1 MSSNSAYTLIN
12 QQNGHL
18 AFKVFKVENNS
29 HFDHIQRNNYFN
41 LILITKGTGKVKSD
55 FSENNFGSGTLL
67 SFYPYQPFM
76 ISSEQMEGWVIQFH
90 HDFFC
95 IHRHH
100 KEIGCHTILFNNVYQ
115 PPVVILNESSQ
126 ATILMLID
134 QMIMEMKNGGKD
146 HDEVIASYLKIML
159 INATRLKLQQHP
171 EVEVAEADKKQLVVL
186 QDLKSAIEANYRTKH
201 TAGEY
206 AALLNITPNAL
217 ARIVKN
223 RFNKTLSD
231 LISERIIIEAKREL
245 YLTNKPVKEIAWELG
260 YEDEYYF
267 SRFFK
272 THTDASP
279 QLYRETVGFNR
290 AEA

>member
-1 MSSNSAYTLIN
+1 MSNSPVYTLIN
-12 QQNGHL
+12 QQNGNL
-18 AFKVFKVENNS
+18 AFKVFKLENNS

-41 LILITKGTGKVKSD
+41 LILVTNGKGRVKAD
-55 FSENNFGSGTLL
+55 FSENQFGPGSLL

-76 ISSEQMEGWVIQFH
+76 ISSENMEGYAIQFH

-100 KEIGCHTILFNNVYQ
+100 KEIGCNGILFNNVYQ
-115 PPVVILNESSQ
+115 PPIVVLDESNQ
-126 ATILMLID
+126 AVLLSLID
-134 QMIMEMKNGGKD
+134 QIIAEMKTSNREQ
-146 HDEVIASYLKIML
+146 DEVIASFLKIFL
-159 INATRLKLQQHP
+159 ITATRLKIRQQP
-171 EVEVAEADKKQLVVL
+171 EIEAVEADKKQLVIL
-186 QDLKSAIEANYRTKH
+186 QDLKDAIENNYRAKH

-223 RFNKTLSD
+223 HFNKTLSE

-245 YLTNKPVKEIAWELG
+245 YLTQKPVKEIAYHLG

-272 THTDASP
+272 VHTDASP

-290 AEA
+290 GEN